1 MRTTKEL
8 LSGTPDKVSAR
19 LEELSRSLDEHDYL
33 AGTRLR
39 MLAVE
44 LTKRP
49 NLRVSVVSY
58 QNESQELEGGQELEV
73 VFADD
78 PHCEPVMID
87 RDHIGEHC
95 QITWDRWLHIG
106 NDTEIET
113 AADMIASILNTCAR
127 FGAKAPGPCGTGY
140 GTGGCIFL
148 RSTLFPGVSVM
159 RRG

>member
-1 MRTTKEL
+1 MMKSKKDP
-8 LSGTPDKVSAR
+8 LSGTPDQVSER
-19 LEELSRSLDEHDYL
+19 LEELCRELDRHEYM

-44 LTKRP
+44 LTQRP
-49 NLRVSVVSY
+49 NLKVSLMTY
-58 QNESQELEGGQELEV
+58 LNESDVPEGGQELEIMFV
-73 VFADD
+73 DD

-95 QITWDRWLHIG
+95 QITWDRWLRIG

-127 FGAKAPGPCGTGY
+127 FGAKQTPAA
-140 GTGGCIFL
+140 
-148 RSTLFPGVSVM
+148 GV
-159 RRG
+159 GAEA

>member
-1 MRTTKEL
+1 MMRASKEL

-19 LEELSRSLDEHDYL
+19 LEELSRDMVQHEYV

-44 LTKRP
+44 LTRRP
-49 NLRVSVVSY
+49 NIKVSLVTY
-58 QNESQELEGGQELEV
+58 QDESRDLDGGQELEV
-73 VFADD
+73 VFTDD

-95 QITWDRWLHIG
+95 QITWDRWLHIR
-106 NDTEIET
+106 NETEVEA
-113 AADMIASILNTCAR
+113 AADMIASVLNTCAR

-140 GTGGCIFL
+140 GTG
-148 RSTLFPGVSVM
+148 RAEMTSQ
-159 RRG
+159 

>member
-1 MRTTKEL
+1 MMRTTREV
-8 LSGTPDKVSAR
+8 LSGAPDNVSAR
-19 LEELSRSLDEHDYL
+19 LEELSRDLALHEYM
-33 AGTRLR
+33 AGTKLR

-49 NLRVSVVSY
+49 NLKVSLVTY
-58 QNESQELEGGQELEV
+58 KDESRDTDEGQELEV

-95 QITWDRWLHIG
+95 QTTWDRWLRIG
-106 NDTEIET
+106 NDAEIEM
-113 AADMIASILNTCAR
+113 AADMIASVLNTCAR

-140 GTGGCIFL
+140 GTG
-148 RSTLFPGVSVM
+148 RA
-159 RRG
+159 

>member
-1 MRTTKEL
+1 MMKSKKDP

-19 LEELSRSLDEHDYL
+19 LEELCRELDRHEYM

-44 LTKRP
+44 LTQRP
-49 NLRVSVVSY
+49 NLKVSLMTY
-58 QNESQELEGGQELEV
+58 LNESDVPEGGQELEIMFV
-73 VFADD
+73 DD

-95 QITWDRWLHIG
+95 QITWDRWLRIG

-113 AADMIASILNTCAR
+113 AADMIASILNICAR
-127 FGAKAPGPCGTGY
+127 FGAKQTPAADVGAEA
-140 GTGGCIFL
+140 
-148 RSTLFPGVSVM
+148 
-159 RRG
+159 

>member
-1 MRTTKEL
+1 AHAHDRARPKGWAPERRDDMMRASKEL

-19 LEELSRSLDEHDYL
+19 LEELSRDMAQHEYV

-49 NLRVSVVSY
+49 NIKVSLVTY
-58 QNESQELEGGQELEV
+58 QDESRNLDGGQELEV
-73 VFADD
+73 VFTDD

-95 QITWDRWLHIG
+95 QITWDRWLHI
-106 NDTEIET
+106 
-113 AADMIASILNTCAR
+113 R
-127 FGAKAPGPCGTGY
+127 
-140 GTGGCIFL
+140 
-148 RSTLFPGVSVM
+148 
-159 RRG
+159 